1 MGESMSE
8 LHGDEGQVEPTERDY
23 ELALEEIIDDVMSYG
38 RYPKKGTVEV
48 DLYEFVSE
56 HRDPSYAL
64 EICVGALIDDRS
76 YEFRARVDRERETI
90 REMLTKYLKDSDAV
104 DDLATSILKER
115 QDELV

>member
-38 RYPKKGTVEV
+38 RYPKKGKAEV

-64 EICVGALIDDRS
+64 EMYVGALIDDRS
-76 YEFRARVDRERETI
+76 HDFRDRVERERETI
-90 REMLTKYLKDSDAV
+90 REMLTKYLKDSDWV
-104 DDLATSILKER
+104 DDLATEIMRER
-115 QDELV
+115 KDELP